1 MRYKEA
7 YGLVTRRTDKHNIVT
22 GERELNVLFDN
33 AVRDIGLRLVRK
45 PDYEEF
51 TVVGSEYVFTKEN
64 FTGQAQRVQVDSEDP
79 LPPSNRSS
87 LKIASNSLGY
97 YIDKNV
103 TTGLITAGTSADPI
117 KLTSTAHG
125 KVTGDHVFL
134 SEIVGLVN
142 AAGELSELNDI
153 KHTITRVD
161 DDSFSV
167 DIDGSGYAVAYSSG
181 GKWECQNNLLILGA
195 TPDGST
201 IKVSYIAKPELR
213 TSLASRI
220 DLPDALLMAC
230 VHTVLTEIYDL
241 EGKIPVQHGDKVFM
255 VDIGLEHRNKVLVAE
270 NKYLIESYRRDP
282 TPYMIPQGMSEL
294 V

>member
-7 YGLVTRRTDKHNIVT
+7 YGLVTRRTDKHDIVT
-22 GERELNVLFDN
+22 GERELNVLFDT

-51 TVVGSEYVFTKEN
+51 TVVGREYVFTKEN

-87 LKIASNSLGY
+87 LKIASGSRGY

-103 TTGLITAGTSADPI
+103 TTGLITAGTSANPI
-117 KLTSTAHG
+117 VLESVAHG
-125 KVTGDHVFL
+125 KVTEDHVFL

-142 AAGELSELNDI
+142 ATGELSELNDI
-153 KHTITRVD
+153 KHTIIRVD
-161 DDSFSV
+161 DDNFSV
-167 DIDGSGYAVAYSSG
+167 DIDGSSYSVAYSSG
-181 GKWECQNNLLILGA
+181 GKWECQNNLLILGS
-195 TPDGST
+195 TPDGTT

-220 DLPDALLMAC
+220 DLPDSLLMAC
-230 VHTVLTEIYDL
+230 VHTVIAEIYDL
-241 EGKIPVQHGDKVFM
+241 EGDVPVQQGDKVYM
-255 VDIGLEHRNKVLVAE
+255 TNPGDKHRNKVLIAE
-270 NKYLIESYRRDP
+270 NKYLIESYRRDI
-282 TPYMIPQGMSEL
+282 TPYMLPSGMSEL